1 MNIAAEKAEIM
12 KLFDQV
18 HDEALIKAIKNL
30 LDFGLHRQF
39 ADEAMEAAIDKGLEQ
54 ARQGKLRKHEDVMQ
68 DFRTKYKA

>member
-12 KLFDQV
+12 KMFDQV

-39 ADEAMEAAIDKGLEQ
+39 ADDAMEASIDKGLEQ
-54 ARQGKLRKHEDVMQ
+54 ARQGMLRNHEDVMR
-68 DFRTKYKA
+68 DMRNRYKA